1 MSKRFVILYPYVN
14 VDWEID
20 KFSTIAEV
28 KSVALPSQEELIRQ
42 ILDVDLLVAD
52 ADLKVNQDVLKAATQ
67 LQAVVCA
74 ATGVD
79 YVDVPEATRR
89 GIVVTNLPDYS
100 VEAVAEHTLAL
111 MFCLSRNIFSGMKG
125 ALEGRWDEVRFMQGV
140 EVEGKTL
147 GIIGLGR
154 IGKRVAEKAQALG
167 MKVIF
172 NDPYVAREYGKGK
185 GYEKKDT
192 LGELLRDSDFVT
204 IHAFLATET
213 QRIFGEAEFKAMK
226 RTAFFL
232 NVARGGIVDE
242 KALYRAL
249 QERWI
254 AGAGLDVLTQEPPLK
269 DEPLL
274 KLDNVVV
281 TPHIAWGTKEAEG
294 RLIRQLNQIITSVL
308 HREFPIN
315 VVNPEVKDHWRGT
328 AKEKR

>member
-28 KSVALPSQEELIRQ
+28 KSVAIPSQEELIRQ
-42 ILDVDLLVAD
+42 IHDVDLLVAD
-52 ADLKVNQDVLKAATQ
+52 VDLKVDRDVLKAATQ
-67 LQAVVCA
+67 LRVIACT

-79 YVDVPEATRR
+79 YVDIVEATRK

-111 MFCLSRNIFSGMKG
+111 MFCLSRNIYSGMKG
-125 ALEGRWDEVRFMQGV
+125 ALEGRWDEVRFTQGV

-154 IGKRVAEKAQALG
+154 IGKRVAEKAHALG
-167 MKVIF
+167 MNVIF
-172 NDPYVAREYGKGK
+172 YDPYVTGEYGQEK
-185 GYEKKDT
+185 GYGKKEALVD
-192 LGELLRDSDFVT
+192 LLRDSDFVT
-204 IHAFLATET
+204 LHAFLATET
-213 QRIFGEAEFKAMK
+213 QRMFGEKEFRAMK
-226 RTAFFL
+226 PTAFFL

-242 KALYRAL
+242 RALCRAL

-254 AGAGLDVLTQEPPLK
+254 AGAGLDVLNQEPPPK

-274 KLDNVVV
+274 KLNNVVV
-281 TPHIAWGTKEAEG
+281 TPHIAWNTKEAER
-294 RLIRQLNQIITSVL
+294 RLIKQLNQIITSVL
-308 HREFPIN
+308 HHEFPIN
-315 VVNPEVKDHWRGT
+315 VANPEVKDHWRGT

>member
-1 MSKRFVILYPYVN
+1 MSKRFVILNPYVN

-20 KFSTIAEV
+20 KFSTVAEV
-28 KSVALPSQEELIRQ
+28 KSVAIPSHEELIRQ
-42 ILDVDLLVAD
+42 IRDVDLLVAD

-67 LQAVVCA
+67 LRAVACA

-79 YVDVPEATRR
+79 YVDIAEATRA

-125 ALEGRWDEVRFMQGV
+125 VLAGRWDEVRFLQGV

-167 MKVIF
+167 MKIIF
-172 NDPYVAREYGKGK
+172 NDPYVGTEYGRER
-185 GYEKKDT
+185 GYEKKET
-192 LGELLRDSDFVT
+192 PGELLRDSDFVT
-204 IHAFLATET
+204 IHAFLATAT
-213 QRIFGEAEFKAMK
+213 QRMFGEKEFRAMK

-242 KALYRAL
+242 KALYHAL

-254 AGAGLDVLTQEPPLK
+254 AGAGLDVLTQEPPAQN
-269 DEPLL
+269 EPLL
-274 KLDNVVV
+274 TLDNVVV
-281 TPHIAWGTKEAEG
+281 TPHIAWSTKEAEG
-294 RLIRQLNQIITSVL
+294 RLIKQLNQIITSVL
-308 HREFPIN
+308 QHEFPIN
-315 VVNPEVKDHWRGT
+315 VVNPEVKDHWRGA
-328 AKEKR
+328 AKRGG

>member
-1 MSKRFVILYPYVN
+1 MKKKFVILYPYVN

-20 KFSTIAEV
+20 KFSTVAEV
-28 KSVALPSQEELIRQ
+28 KSVAIPSQEELIRQ
-42 ILDVDLLVAD
+42 IRDVDLLVAD
-52 ADLKVNQDVLKAATQ
+52 VDLKVNQDVLKAATQ
-67 LQAVVCA
+67 LRAIACT

-79 YVDVPEATRR
+79 YVDIAEATRK

-100 VEAVAEHTLAL
+100 VEAVAEHALAL
-111 MFCLSRNIFSGMKG
+111 MFCLSRNIFSGMKRI
-125 ALEGRWDEVRFMQGV
+125 LEGRWDEVRFMQGV

-172 NDPYVAREYGKGK
+172 YDPYVTEEYGREK
-185 GYEKKDT
+185 GYRKKEALVD
-192 LGELLRDSDFVT
+192 LLRDSDFVS

-213 QRIFGEAEFKAMK
+213 QRMFGEKEFRAMK

-242 KALYRAL
+242 KALCRAL

-254 AGAGLDVLTQEPPLK
+254 AGAGLDVLNQEPPPK
-269 DEPLL
+269 DDPLL
-274 KLDNVVV
+274 RLDNVVV
-281 TPHIAWGTKEAEG
+281 TPHIAWNTKEAER
-294 RLIRQLNQIITSVL
+294 RLINQLNQIITSVL
-308 HREFPIN
+308 RHEFPIN
-315 VVNPEVKDHWRGT
+315 VVNPEVKGHWRGIQ
-328 AKEKR
+328 

>member
-20 KFSTIAEV
+20 KFSTVAEV
-28 KSVALPSQEELIRQ
+28 RSVAIPSQEELIRQ
-42 ILDVDLLVAD
+42 IHDVDLLVAD
-52 ADLKVNQDVLKAATQ
+52 VDLKVDRDVLRAATQ
-67 LQAVVCA
+67 LRAIACT

-79 YVDVPEATRR
+79 YVDIAEATRK

-100 VEAVAEHTLAL
+100 VEAVAEHALAL
-111 MFCLSRNIFSGMKG
+111 MFCLSRNIFSGMKEV
-125 ALEGRWDEVRFMQGV
+125 LEGRWDEFRFMQGV

-172 NDPYVAREYGKGK
+172 NDPYVAMEYGKEK
-185 GYEKKDT
+185 GYEKKET
-192 LGELLRDSDFVT
+192 LVDLLRDSDFVT
-204 IHAFLATET
+204 LHAFLATET
-213 QRIFGEAEFKAMK
+213 QRMFGEKEFRAMK

-242 KALYRAL
+242 KALCRAL

-254 AGAGLDVLTQEPPLK
+254 AGAGLDVLNQEPPPK

-274 KLDNVVV
+274 RLDNVVV
-281 TPHIAWGTKEAEG
+281 TPHIAWNTKEAER
-294 RLIRQLNQIITSVL
+294 RLIKQLSQIITSVL

>member
-20 KFSTIAEV
+20 TFSTVAEV
-28 KSVALPSQEELIRQ
+28 RSVAIPSQEELIRQ
-42 ILDVDLLVAD
+42 IRDVDLVVAD
-52 ADLKVNQDVLKAATQ
+52 VDLKVDLDVLNAATQ
-67 LQAVVCA
+67 LRAIVCT

-79 YVDVPEATRR
+79 YVDIAEATRK

-100 VEAVAEHTLAL
+100 VEAVAEHALAL

-125 ALEGRWDEVRFMQGV
+125 VLEGRWDEARFMQGV

-147 GIIGLGR
+147 GVIGLGR
-154 IGKRVAEKAQALG
+154 IGKRVAEKAHALG

-172 NDPYVAREYGKGK
+172 NDPYVPREYGKEK
-185 GYEKKDT
+185 GYEKKEV

-204 IHAFLATET
+204 LHAFLATET
-213 QRIFGEAEFKAMK
+213 QRMFGETEFKAMK

-242 KALYRAL
+242 KALYHAL

-254 AGAGLDVLTQEPPLK
+254 AGAGLDVLNREPPPK

-281 TPHIAWGTKEAEG
+281 TPHIAWNTKEAER
-294 RLIRQLNQIITSVL
+294 RLIKQLNQIITSVL
-308 HREFPIN
+308 HQEFPIN
-315 VVNPEVKDHWRGT
+315 VVNPEVKGYWKG
-328 AKEKR
+328 AEKGRH

>member
-20 KFSTIAEV
+20 KFSTVAEV
-28 KSVALPSQEELIRQ
+28 RSVAIPSEEELIRQ
-42 ILDVDLLVAD
+42 IHDVDLLIAD
-52 ADLKVNQDVLKAATQ
+52 ADLKVTLDVLNAAPR
-67 LQAVVCA
+67 LQAIACS

-79 YVDVPEATRR
+79 YVDIAEATRK

-100 VEAVAEHTLAL
+100 VEAVAEHALAL
-111 MFCLSRNIFSGMKG
+111 MFCLSRKIFSGMKG
-125 ALEGRWDEVRFMQGV
+125 VLEGRWDELRFTQGV

-172 NDPYVAREYGKGK
+172 YDPYVTREYGREK
-185 GYEKKDT
+185 GYGKKEALVD
-192 LGELLRDSDFVT
+192 LLRDSDFVT

-213 QRIFGEAEFKAMK
+213 QRMFGEKEFKAMK

-242 KALYRAL
+242 KALHRAL

-254 AGAGLDVLTQEPPLK
+254 AGAGLDVLTQEPPPK

-281 TPHIAWGTKEAEG
+281 TPHIAWGTQEAEA
-294 RLIRQLNQIITSVL
+294 RLIKQLNQIIASVL
-308 HREFPIN
+308 HQEFPIN
-315 VVNPEVKDHWRGT
+315 AVNPEVKDRWRGA
-328 AKEKR
+328 AKRGE

>member
-1 MSKRFVILYPYVN
+1 MSQRFVILYPYVN

-20 KFSTIAEV
+20 RFSTVAEV
-28 KSVALPSQEELIRQ
+28 RSVAIPSKDELIRQ
-42 ILDVDLLVAD
+42 IPDVNLLVAD
-52 ADLKVNQDVLKAATQ
+52 VDLKVDPDVLKAAAQ
-67 LQAVVCA
+67 LQAIACT

-79 YVDVPEATRR
+79 YVDIAEATRK

-140 EVEGKTL
+140 EVESKTL
-147 GIIGLGR
+147 GILGLGR

-167 MKVIF
+167 MKIIF
-172 NDPYVAREYGKGK
+172 NDPYVTGEYGREK
-185 GYEKKDT
+185 GYGKKET
-192 LGELLRDSDFVT
+192 LVDLLRDSDFVT

-213 QRIFGEAEFKAMK
+213 QRMFGEKEFKAMK

-242 KALYRAL
+242 KALCQAL

-254 AGAGLDVLTQEPPLK
+254 AGAGLDVLSQEPPPE

-274 KLDNVVV
+274 KLNNVVV
-281 TPHIAWGTKEAEG
+281 TPHIAWNTKEAER
-294 RLIRQLNQIITSVL
+294 RLIKQLNQIITSVL
-308 HREFPIN
+308 HQEFPIN
-315 VVNPEVKDHWRGT
+315 VINPEVKDYWRG
-328 AKEKR
+328 AEKGKR